1 MGSVSV
7 VRMLPLGRVH
17 RRRELNLAT
26 CSWGLTKMNFIL
38 CRFSQSIII
47 CQPDLRYFVFSNLL
61 AMASEGLV
69 RYGHF
74 FLWMWVFFLWLKIH
88 LCFSLWAVL
97 KGINFF
103 ASRERNYT
111 TLIFTCLCCSF
122 SFITGKSTWPSWFL
136 FYYPDVKDEVYFSLS
151 SKPLF
156 IRIVLRFRIFFHS
169 L

>member
-61 AMASEGLV
+61 AMASEVLV

-88 LCFSLWAVL
+88 LGFSLWAVL

-103 ASRERNYT
+103 ASRKET
-111 TLIFTCLCCSF
+111 TQ
-122 SFITGKSTWPSWFL
+122 PWFL
-136 FYYPDVKDEVYFSLS
+136 LASAVVFHLS
-151 SKPLF
+151 QEKVLDQVDFWFTIQMLMMKF
-156 IRIVLRFRIFFHS
+156 ILV
-169 L
+169 